1 MNNIQIVSNLSIT
14 EAQLQCSEANGK
26 KVNAFFRQ
34 GDLDN
39 ACAIYSLMMLLLISS
54 KVKRSELEGTSK
66 GKGFTGV
73 RRLQHEFL
81 YERKDVFKE
90 GYYFDKLSADLKR
103 AFSKYTETESYCID
117 ENTANEDLHSKIL
130 KELEEDRP
138 VEIGFSRKGRNGG
151 GHAVLAVG
159 YQMLPNKIRLFCLDP
174 AYEMPKCSYWN
185 NIIDLSTDYRS
196 KATYLDYNH
205 VEDQL
210 VNVDQILTVR

>member
-14 EAQLQCSEANGK
+14 EAQMQCSEANGK

-90 GYYFDKLSADLKR
+90 GYCFKKLSSDLRK
-103 AFSKYTETESYCID
+103 AFSKYIETDSSCLD
-117 ENTANEDLHSKIL
+117 KNTSNEDLHTKII

-138 VEIGFSRKGRNGG
+138 VEIGFTRKRRNGG

-159 YQMLPNKIRLFCLDP
+159 YQRLPNKIRLFCLDP
-174 AYEMPKCSYWN
+174 GYEMQKCSYWN
-185 NIIDLSTDYRS
+185 NIIDLSTDYQS
-196 KATYLDYNH
+196 KSIYLDYNH

-210 VNVDQILTVR
+210 VNVDEILTVR